1 MNIVTNPKQLQ
12 DITTS
17 LQKNKVTIGF
27 VPTMGYLHEGH
38 RALLKA
44 AREQNE
50 IVIMSVFVNPLQFGP
65 NEDFASYPKDFEH
78 DKQVAM
84 EEGVDY
90 LFHPSVEE
98 MYPGQM
104 SVTVKVERRT
114 NCLCG
119 KSRPGHFDGVATVL
133 TKLFHLVQPT
143 NVYFG
148 KKDAQQ
154 VAVVDGLIEDFHFPI
169 NLVAVNTVR
178 EEDGLAKSSRNVRL
192 TPIERREAGILY
204 KSLSIARSELIKGT
218 ADIEALKKSIITFVE
233 KESSGKVDYFEIL
246 SYPQLETL
254 KELNGKMVIAIAVH
268 FSKARL
274 IDNIIFELD
283 HASR

>member
-65 NEDFASYPKDFEH
+65 NEDLASYPKDFEH

-104 SVTVKVERRT
+104 PVTVKVERRT

>member
-65 NEDFASYPKDFEH
+65 NEDLASYPKDFEH

-178 EEDGLAKSSRNVRL
+178 EEDGLAKSSRNVCL

>member
-50 IVIMSVFVNPLQFGP
+50 IVIMSVFVNPLQFGL
-65 NEDFASYPKDFEH
+65 NEDLASYPKDFEH

>member
-38 RALLKA
+38 RALIKA

-65 NEDFASYPKDFEH
+65 NEDLASYPKDFEH

>member
-65 NEDFASYPKDFEH
+65 NEDLASYPKDFEH

-178 EEDGLAKSSRNVRL
+178 EEDGLSKSSRNVRL

-254 KELNGKMVIAIAVH
+254 KELNGKMIIAIAVH

>member
-65 NEDFASYPKDFEH
+65 NEDLASYPKDFEH

-104 SVTVKVERRT
+104 SVTVKVERCT

>member
-1 MNIVTNPKQLQ
+1 MNILTNPKQLQ

-17 LQKNKVTIGF
+17 LQKNQVTIGF

-38 RALLKA
+38 RVLLKA

-104 SVTVKVERRT
+104 SVTVKVEKRT

-192 TPIERREAGILY
+192 TPTERQEAGILY
-204 KSLSIARSELIKGT
+204 KALSIARSELIKGT
-218 ADIEALKKSIITFVE
+218 ADREILKNSIIAFIE
-233 KESSGKVDYFEIL
+233 RESSGKVDYFEIL

-254 KELNGKMVIAIAVH
+254 KELNGKIIIAIAVQ

-283 HASR
+283 NASR

>member
-12 DITTS
+12 NITTS
-17 LQKNKVTIGF
+17 LQKNKLTIGF

-65 NEDFASYPKDFEH
+65 NEDLASYPKDFEH

-104 SVTVKVERRT
+104 SVTVKVEKRT

-218 ADIEALKKSIITFVE
+218 ADIKALKKSIITFVE

-254 KELNGKMVIAIAVH
+254 KELNGKMIIAIAVH

>member
-1 MNIVTNPKQLQ
+1 MKIVSNPQQLQEISTRLKEKQL
-12 DITTS
+12 T
-17 LQKNKVTIGF
+17 VGF

-38 RALLKA
+38 RALLKE

-50 IVIMSVFVNPLQFGP
+50 IVIMSIFVNPLQFGP
-65 NEDFASYPKDFEH
+65 TEDLESYPRDFEH
-78 DKQVAM
+78 DKQVAI
-84 EEGVDY
+84 EEEIDY
-90 LFHPSVEE
+90 LFYPSVEE
-98 MYPGQM
+98 MYPEQM

-119 KSRPGHFDGVATVL
+119 RSRPGHFDGVATVL

-154 VAVVDGLIEDFHFPI
+154 VAVVDGLIQDFHFPI

-192 TPIERREAGILY
+192 TPMERQEAGILY
-204 KSLSIARSELIKGT
+204 KSLSIARTELIKGQ
-218 ADIEALKKSIITFVE
+218 DNLELLKKQVMDLIE
-233 KESSGKVDYFEIL
+233 RESSGKVDYFEIL
-246 SYPQLETL
+246 TYPRLEKV
-254 KELNGKMVIAIAVH
+254 KELTGEIIIATAVQ

-274 IDNIIFELD
+274 IDNIIFELNNTP
-283 HASR
+283 R